1 MLTNGEYSKDDL
13 IEEDVIVADS
23 FRINSVI
30 EMVNRYGKTGIGQV
44 LESIGT
50 KRMDHGIY

>member
-30 EMVNRYGKTGIGQV
+30 EMVNRYG
-44 LESIGT
+44 
-50 KRMDHGIY
+50 